1 MGFDKAAPYL
11 ADITRSVQIGTAL
24 VRALPVREM
33 VITVATLV
41 REDPLAL
48 LCDDPACERCTAVR
62 EEI

>member
-33 VITVATLV
+33 VITRQRWCARTRWRCCVTT
-41 REDPLAL
+41 R
-48 LCDDPACERCTAVR
+48 PASAARR
-62 EEI
+62 